1 MKHYIFQRESSN
13 FDDILKD
20 VSIKSKIYTVITWK
34 GHLRLGIQDYDN
46 KLSSYIMLKY
56 GDEIRTNLTT
66 DYSPKPAIDYIPK
79 RK

>member
-56 GDEIRTNLTT
+56 GDEIRTNLTA
-66 DYSPKPAIDYIPK
+66 DYSPKPGIDYIPK